1 MAVSGILGSE
11 LGSRINTKLN
21 EKKATRLFEC
31 AMLLVIGIS
40 AYNLYRYLG

>member
-11 LGSRINTKLN
+11 LGSRINAKLN
-21 EKKATRLFEC
+21 VKGTTRLFEY